1 MEQKKKVEENGD
13 SIEMKDENIENNSTV
28 DDTSHT
34 EIEESPEEIKL
45 QEDELFLRSMLPRD
59 DNEKRRVVIALHRTY
74 IIDRT
79 GR

>member
-1 MEQKKKVEENGD
+1 MELNNIPLNDEVKNIDNNNIDQVNQDASLTPQDLVENA
-13 SIEMKDENIENNSTV
+13 
-28 DDTSHT
+28 
-34 EIEESPEEIKL
+34 EEIKL
-45 QEDELFLRSMLPRD
+45 KEDELFLRSMLPRD